1 MRRAL
6 SDSIFLRVY
15 VALLVALVL
24 TLGIALGGFQ
34 LTNMV
39 RLEAYQTRLGAA
51 PMRLL
56 VSQIAATPEAERG
69 AFLKRTARLLDGRLL
84 LAPAAVFDLSW
95 WEQRRLEAGR
105 PLVRP
110 HDDAGWQL
118 LMAVPGEERVLEFR
132 LLHLAERQLRGL
144 MVSLH
149 DTLQPMNAEQ
159 RSDLLAQ
166 LQQASGLSFA
176 LLPDIPQNLD
186 AQQAS
191 RLEAGRVV
199 LNVASHGQAMALY
212 TRLGDRAMLKVGPI
226 RGFETTPPALI
237 IAMILAVISLLG
249 GVIYLVVRSLEARL
263 TRLEKAATRI
273 AGGYLDTRVRIES
286 NDFLGRLGMAFNG
299 MAERVQGLLG
309 AQQDMIRA
317 VSHELRTPVARI
329 RFALQ
334 MIEDMVDDDFVQRQI
349 KGADGDIEELDKLI
363 DEILTYARLNNA
375 AGIQLDLGMV
385 DCREIAEQV
394 CETLAPLHPEL
405 LLSIEGEALE
415 VEAEAR
421 YLQRAL
427 QNLVSNA
434 CRHADSRVLVRITS
448 DPQVV
453 RLDVEDDGP
462 GINEED
468 RKKVFKPFARLDDS
482 RTRASGGYGLGL
494 SIVQKILHSHGGS
507 VVVDKGRS
515 LKGARFSLL
524 LPLTSSQLERKAP
537 VPLPPVKPPS
547 LQDEHAT

>member
-15 VALLVALVL
+15 MALLLALIL

-39 RLEAYQTRLGAA
+39 RLEAYQTHLGAA
-51 PMRLL
+51 PMKLL
-56 VSQIAATPEAERG
+56 TQRVSATPDTERSK
-69 AFLKRTARLLDGRLL
+69 FLARVSGLLDARLL
-84 LAPAAVFDLSW
+84 LAPVEMFDLNW
-95 WEQRRLEAGR
+95 WEQRRLDAGR
-105 PLVRP
+105 PLVRA
-110 HDDAGWQL
+110 HADTGWQL
-118 LMAVPGEERVLEFR
+118 LMQVPGEHRVLELR

-144 MVSLH
+144 MALLR
-149 DTLQPMNAEQ
+149 DTLLPLMPEQ
-159 RSDLLAQ
+159 RGSMLAE
-166 LQQASGLSFA
+166 LQQVSGLSFA
-176 LLPDIPQNLD
+176 QLPDVPDSLD
-186 AQQAS
+186 AQQSS
-191 RLEAGRVV
+191 RINDGRVV
-199 LNVASHGQAMALY
+199 LNVASHGRAMVLY
-212 TRLGDRAMLKVGPI
+212 ARLGHQTLLKVGPL

-237 IAMILAVISLLG
+237 AAMVLSVITLLG

-263 TRLEKAATRI
+263 TRLERAATRI

-334 MIEDMVDDDFVQRQI
+334 MIEDMVDDDFVLRQV

-375 AGIQLDLGMV
+375 AGIQLNMTAV
-385 DCREIAEQV
+385 DCREVAEQV

-405 LLSIEGEALE
+405 LLSIEGESLE

-434 CRHADSRVLVRITS
+434 CRHADSRVLVRITN
-448 DPQVV
+448 DPQVI
-453 RLDVEDDGP
+453 RIDVEDDGP
-462 GINEED
+462 GVAEDD

-494 SIVQKILHSHGGS
+494 SIVQKIMHSHGGS
-507 VVVDKGRS
+507 VVVDHGKA

-524 LPLTSSQLERKAP
+524 LPLTSGKLGREMP
-537 VPLPPVKPPS
+537 VVLPPVLPTVADGK
-547 LQDEHAT
+547 EGT

>member
-15 VALLVALVL
+15 MALLLALVL
-24 TLGIALGGFQ
+24 TLGVALGGFQ

-39 RLEAYQTRLGAA
+39 RLEAYQTHLGAA
-51 PMRLL
+51 PMTLL
-56 VSQIAATPEAERG
+56 TQQVSTTPEAERG
-69 AFLKRTARLLDGRLL
+69 EFLARLSGVLDARLL
-84 LAPAAVFDLSW
+84 LAPAEVFDLGW
-95 WEQRRLEAGR
+95 WEQRRLDAGR
-105 PLVRP
+105 PLVRA
-110 HDDAGWQL
+110 HADTGWQL
-118 LMAVPGEERVLEFR
+118 LMQVPGEHQVLELR

-144 MVSLH
+144 MDLLR
-149 DTLQPMNAEQ
+149 DALLPLAPEQ
-159 RSDLLAQ
+159 RADMLAE
-166 LQQASGLSFA
+166 LQQVSGLSFA
-176 LLPDIPQNLD
+176 QLPDVPDTLD
-186 AQQAS
+186 AQQTS
-191 RLEAGRVV
+191 RINAGRVV
-199 LNVASHGQAMALY
+199 LNVASHGRAMALY
-212 TRLGDRAMLKVGPI
+212 ARLGSQTLIKVGPL

-237 IAMILAVISLLG
+237 AAMVLAVITLLG

-334 MIEDMVDDDFVQRQI
+334 MIEDMVDDDFVLRQI

-375 AGIQLDLGMV
+375 AGIQLNMTLV
-385 DCREIAEQV
+385 DCREVAEQV

-405 LLSIEGEALE
+405 LLSIEGESFE

-448 DPQVV
+448 DPQVI

-462 GINEED
+462 GVAEDD

-494 SIVQKILHSHGGS
+494 SIVQKIMHSHGGS
-507 VVVDKGRS
+507 VVVDHGKT
-515 LKGARFSLL
+515 LKGACFSLL
-524 LPLTSSQLERKAP
+524 LPRKSGKLGREMP
-537 VPLPPVKPPS
+537 VVLPPVLPTLADRKE
-547 LQDEHAT
+547 DA